1 MESKKSSAPI
11 VMAESY
17 WVNSHLSVARYSGG
31 VKAFGYEY
39 EIVNKYGISIFDLS
53 DPTSKHFVGEE
64 NKAIEPGEPADLCRV
79 DWIPVYRALG
89 RDAFLEYL
97 KKNPNLEEAKE
108 YIKTVKG
115 GRK

>member
-11 VMAESY
+11 VMAEEYWANSY
-17 WVNSHLSVARYSGG
+17 FSVARYYGG
-31 VKAFGYEY
+31 INAFGREY
-39 EIVNKYGISIFDLS
+39 QIVNKHGITIFELS
-53 DPTSKHFVGEE
+53 DETSEHYVGKD
-64 NKAIEPGEPADLCRV
+64 NQAIEPGEPADLCRV

>member
-39 EIVNKYGISIFDLS
+39 EIVNKYGI
-53 DPTSKHFVGEE
+53 
-64 NKAIEPGEPADLCRV
+64 
-79 DWIPVYRALG
+79 
-89 RDAFLEYL
+89 
-97 KKNPNLEEAKE
+97 
-108 YIKTVKG
+108 
-115 GRK
+115 